1 MILQASQHRHCHRG
15 STKLPLREK
24 NYLCASMGL
33 AESLLFPLQPMK
45 QEQII
50 LLRGVMPSGKNSI
63 PKMAILRQQL
73 EEAGFEAVRTYIQS
87 GNILLR
93 SELSAEA
100 LSIRIHDLLAEHY
113 GADIA
118 ALVFRPEEIQGW
130 IDACPFPSD
139 LDPSRVFFTM
149 TMERPD
155 VQRLQVLAE
164 KSWGEAE
171 LHLSEQCLYVHA
183 PITYKNSR
191 LTNNALE
198 RHLKVTCTTRNL
210 NTLRR
215 ILALVTQDA

>member
-1 MILQASQHRHCHRG
+1 
-15 STKLPLREK
+15 
-24 NYLCASMGL
+24 
-33 AESLLFPLQPMK
+33 MK

-63 PKMAILRQQL
+63 PKMAILRQHL

-113 GADIA
+113 GADLA
-118 ALVFRPEEIQGW
+118 ALVFRPEEIQSW

-149 TMERPD
+149 TMECPD

-164 KSWGEAE
+164 KSWGEAA

-183 PITYKNSR
+183 PVTYKNSR

-215 ILALVTQDA
+215 ILALVTPDA